1 MVSLRVRGSR
11 SEPACCIGAVPWKW
25 LVAIR
30 EPEKTKGLYIVAES
44 SRRRS
49 MARRG
54 QARLVE
60 DVLDQAPAC
69 SVDVIVGCCYPRFTR
84 PRILRA
90 SAGVATLAPMRSMIP
105 TAFSTSWALDAK
117 TPRRR

>member
-1 MVSLRVRGSR
+1 MSLRVRGSR
-11 SEPACCIGAVPWKW
+11 SGPACWIRCCTLEV
-25 LVAIR
+25 VSCIR
-30 EPEKTKGLYIVAES
+30 EAEKTKGLYIVAES

-60 DVLDQAPAC
+60 DVLDQAPAY
-69 SVDVIVGCCYPRFTR
+69 SVDAMVGCCYPRFTR